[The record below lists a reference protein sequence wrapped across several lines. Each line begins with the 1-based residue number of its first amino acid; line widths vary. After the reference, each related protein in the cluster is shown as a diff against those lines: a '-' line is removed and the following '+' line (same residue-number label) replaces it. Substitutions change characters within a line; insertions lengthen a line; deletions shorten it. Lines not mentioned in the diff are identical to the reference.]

1 MHYFYSL
8 LLGLIIAFMCSH
20 FAKKR
25 GRNPLHWFIW
35 GALFG
40 VFALVTLFLLPLKKR
55 AASVAA
61 PLPAS
66 APSPLLQVAAP
77 TQMGKLWYY
86 LDQQRQQCGPV
97 SFDGLN
103 KQWADGKLQLHSLVW
118 NDELENWKR
127 LEEVVTGFDKK

>member
-8 LLGLIIAFMCSH
+8 LLGQIIAFICSH

-25 GRNPLHWFIW
+25 GRNPLYWFIW

-40 VFALVTLFLLPLKKR
+40 VFALAALFILPVKKK
-55 AASVAA
+55 AA
-61 PLPAS
+61 PAS
-66 APSPLLQVAAP
+66 AKGPALMPLLQVVAP
-77 TQMGKLWYY
+77 THMGKLWYY

-97 SFDGLN
+97 SFDGLS
-103 KQWADGKLQLHSLVW
+103 KQWTDGKLHLHSLVW